1 MDQVAILE
9 HLGKPEALLEV
20 GEAAAAGDVD
30 VVDGAVPAAGA
41 ARLVDGEVRLPRPLL
56 VLGVAGGAVRVVVA
70 LDDLGPQV
78 VGSAV
83 DPEARAFVEGL
94 VSGRGRGVGRRVLAQ
109 PAERLGPDL
118 GRRLRVRVAAPR
130 NQLQAK
136 VDVRRLVER
145 QPAQDEVAA
154 VKARDCFAVRV
165 VSALCPEGFSQ
176 VSNPGTDMLCE

>member
-1 MDQVAILE
+1 MNQVAILE

-56 VLGVAGGAVRVVVA
+56 VLGVPRGAVRVVVA

-78 VGSAV
+78 VGGAV
-83 DPEARAFVEGL
+83 DPEARALVEGL
-94 VSGRGRGVGRRVLAQ
+94 VAGRGRGVGRRVLAQ

-118 GRRLRVRVAAPR
+118 GRRLRVRVAAAR
-130 NQLQAK
+130 DQLQAK

-154 VKARDCFAVRV
+154 VEARDCFFGEGC
-165 VSALCPEGFSQ
+165 VSLVPERFPSG
-176 VSNPGTDMLCE
+176 E